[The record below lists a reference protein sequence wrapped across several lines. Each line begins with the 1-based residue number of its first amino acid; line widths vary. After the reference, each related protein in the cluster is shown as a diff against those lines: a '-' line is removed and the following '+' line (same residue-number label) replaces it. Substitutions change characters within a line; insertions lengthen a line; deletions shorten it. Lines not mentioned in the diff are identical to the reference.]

1 MSYNV
6 DRRDGMAQ
14 KRVLSMRLPD
24 SVRQTI
30 ERMARRE
37 RRTPAEMA
45 ALLLEE
51 KVRERTHPLILF
63 RDTAVGRQAS
73 VRGTRLLVW
82 HVMMV
87 ARDLEMDPAK
97 VAEHLQWSLPEI
109 QAAFRYTQDYPE
121 EIWGEVEAN
130 DAVTLEDLQRTLPG
144 VRAFVV
150 DGD

>member
-1 MSYNV
+1 
-6 DRRDGMAQ
+6 MAQ
-14 KRVLSMRLPD
+14 KRVLSMRVPVG
-24 SVRQTI
+24 VRETI

-37 RRTPAEMA
+37 RRTPGEMA

-51 KVRERTHPLILF
+51 KVRERTHPLIIF

-73 VRGTRLLVW
+73 VHGTRLLVW

-97 VAEHLQWSLPEI
+97 VAEHLRWPLPEI
-109 QAAFRYTQDYPE
+109 QAAFCYAQDYPE

-130 DAVTLEDLQRTLPG
+130 DAVTFEDLQRILPG
-144 VRAFVV
+144 IGRFPAA
-150 DGD
+150 GG

>member
-1 MSYNV
+1 
-6 DRRDGMAQ
+6 MAP
-14 KRVLSMRLPD
+14 KRVLSMRL
-24 SVRQTI
+24 SAGVRETI

-45 ALLLEE
+45 ALLVEE

-87 ARDLEMDPAK
+87 ARDLEMDPVR
-97 VAEHLQWSLPEI
+97 VAEHLQWPLSEI
-109 QAAFRYTQDYPE
+109 QAAFQYTQDYPE

-130 DAVTLEDLQRTLPG
+130 HAVTFADLQRTLPG
-144 VRAFVV
+144 VRALSFQ
-150 DGD
+150 GE